1 VVDYVKTVKQLL
13 ERREQLLKQ
22 RGAIDLELTHI
33 EAAVRTMVKAFP
45 PEYRHRG
52 ETIVER
58 WDKRPMG
65 LTAAVRLSFTDSGK
79 QWLTALDIRDYLESI
94 SFSFDE
100 YKTNP
105 LVSIHATL
113 KRIKDELEVKILPN
127 KKKAYRLKAA

>member
-1 VVDYVKTVKQLL
+1 VVDYVKTVREFLAEREKLL
-13 ERREQLLKQ
+13 EQ
-22 RGAIDLELTHI
+22 RSEIDRKLTNI
-33 EAAVRTMVKAFP
+33 EAAVRMMVKAFP

-52 ETIVER
+52 EAIVER

-65 LTAAVRLSFTDSGK
+65 LTAAIRLSFTDSGK

-105 LVSIHATL
+105 LISIHATL
-113 KRIKDELEVKILPN
+113 KRIKDELEMKILPN
-127 KKKAYRLKAA
+127 KKKAYRLKA